1 MDSLEKNS
9 MLGKIEGKRKRE
21 RQRVRWLGA
30 TTNSMGMNLGKLR
43 EMMEER
49 VWRAIVHEV
58 AKSQT

>member
-1 MDSLEKNS
+1 
-9 MLGKIEGKRKRE
+9 MLGKIEGKRKGE
-21 RQRVRWLGA
+21 WQRVRWLGA